1 MKTFGKICG
10 WGALAIVLLFALIL
24 ALSPVAT
31 HILNT
36 RGEDIVGRQLHAD
49 QVIINPF
56 WGGVTID
63 GFQCKELNG
72 ETDFVSFDRL
82 YVQIAWPQLVAKR
95 VKIRAI
101 HLNGFDGQ
109 VLKTNDK
116 LNFSDII
123 ERFAKKDTIQEPDT
137 TPSNWKIFLDDIRI
151 SNSNIRYR
159 DVISDKQW
167 KLEDISLHIPALFFD
182 NKQTNAGLEFGLPT
196 GGRVGIIAGYK
207 MQSNRYAVILNL
219 YDVHT
224 DVVLPLVKDY
234 LNVSGLGAKLN
245 GSIHVDGSLDNI
257 TNIQMKGGLSMA
269 GLSIRD
275 THNDQIA
282 AMDELRVVINRGD
295 LNTNTFILD
304 SLFITGVTGNYEVHE
319 NWNTLSRLMKH
330 DEAEEVED
338 EEDDEDIE
346 GDDEEEE
353 DKKDEIEQP
362 KSSKPLIWMA
372 KKVKITGYDLT
383 YHDYSMKNEWE
394 YAIKTLTVDGS
405 NIATNGRNSIK
416 LKAALTSDAQL
427 DLDFTG
433 GLDFANQDTRA
444 DLKLKGVNINDFSA
458 LCRNYTGYP
467 LEGGDLSVESHLD
480 VVSGK
485 MNGTNRIIIDHPRV
499 GKKEK
504 FSKAKY
510 KNIPVRTGFKIL
522 TSAQDMIIL
531 DVPVTGD
538 AKNPKFSFRKVIGR
552 ALLKVFF
559 GPLMGVNDRKSVS
572 EDELK
577 EMQELLE
584 EESDSLGNDTVG
596 EFATDVT
603 VTAGSSTGLSE
614 IGE

>member
-295 LNTNTFILD
+295 LNTNTCILD

-330 DEAEEVED
+330 EEAEEVED
-338 EEDDEDIE
+338 EEDIE

-372 KKVKITGYDLT
+372 KKVKITGHDLT

-394 YAIKTLTVDGS
+394 YAIKSLTVDGS